1 MLDILTWMWHDPHLQ
16 GSRGVRAPLPGPQEP
31 QLRVDLQLQNTRRAK
46 RLMKAG
52 KMPPPPAFPAAR
64 RSYEPVGPQNPR
76 FFKPEHVVRLAA
88 LFRKHL
94 TVPHRFICIADEQH
108 SAFQRPEHGVVW
120 MTTPKGA
127 FDVGNLRSPEG
138 ARFPS
143 CYRRLW
149 AQSKEAAALLSERV
163 LMLDIDAIPVRCLD
177 PIVER
182 PETFVGWRPYRDWGK
197 QKRIG
202 GGIYLFTPGAHTD
215 VWTEFVA
222 NPQRAIQAARISGF
236 RGSDQ
241 AWLSYKLANKV
252 PVYGRDAG
260 IYSIRDFGAD
270 HGLPGDARLVQ
281 MNGPAHCKP
290 WSYRG
295 PASWVAEHWGRG

>member
-16 GSRGVRAPLPGPQEP
+16 GSRGARAPAPEP
-31 QLRVDLQLQNTRRAK
+31 TMRIDMVQQHRR
-46 RLMKAG
+46 RLARLAKAG
-52 KMPPPPAFPAAR
+52 KLPPEPVFKPIER
-64 RSYEPVGPQNPR
+64 HYEPVGPQSPR
-76 FFKPEHVVRLAA
+76 FFKPEHVVRLAQ
-88 LFRKHL
+88 LFKKHL
-94 TVPHRFICIADEQH
+94 SVPHRFICVTDEPPTQEEFVKH
-108 SAFQRPEHGVVW
+108 DIQW
-120 MTTPKGA
+120 MTTPEA
-127 FDVGNLRSPEG
+127 ARQVANARSPEG
-138 ARFPS
+138 LRFPS

-149 AQSKEAAALLSERV
+149 AQSKEAATVLSERV
-163 LMLDIDAIPVRCLD
+163 LLVDIDLVPVRGLD
-177 PIVER
+177 PIVQRTED
-182 PETFVGWRPYRDWGK
+182 FVGWRPYRDWGK

-215 VWTEFVA
+215 VWTEFVN

-241 AWLSYKLANKV
+241 AWLSYKLAHKV

-270 HGLPGDARLVQ
+270 HALPGDARLVQ

-295 PASWVAEHWGRG
+295 PARWVAEHWGGG

>member
-16 GSRGVRAPLPGPQEP
+16 GSRGARPAPEGGS
-31 QLRVDLQLQNTRRAK
+31 LRIDMVLQNRR
-46 RLMKAG
+46 RLARLAKAG
-52 KMPPPPAFPAAR
+52 KLPP
-64 RSYEPVGPQNPR
+64 EPVFRPIQTSGAPSGPQNPR
-76 FFKPEHVVRLAA
+76 FFRPEHVVRLAQ
-88 LFRKHL
+88 LFKRHL
-94 TVPHRFICIADEQH
+94 SVPHRFVCIADEVP
-108 SAFQRPEHGVVW
+108 SRGEGVYWVK
-120 MTTPKGA
+120 TPA
-127 FDVGNLRSPEG
+127 AALAAGNFRSPEG
-138 ARFPS
+138 LRFPS

-149 AQSKEAAALLSERV
+149 AQSKDAAKVLSERV
-163 LMLDIDAIPVRCLD
+163 LLVDIDLIPVRGLD
-177 PIVER
+177 PIVQRDEI
-182 PETFVGWRPYRDWGK
+182 FVGWRPYRDWGK

-202 GGIYLFTPGAHTD
+202 GGIYLFTPGANSD
-215 VWTEFVA
+215 VWEDFMA

-241 AWLSYKLANKV
+241 AWLSYKLAHKV

-270 HGLPGDARLVQ
+270 HALPGDARLVQ

-295 PASWVAEHWGRG
+295 PAQWVAEHWGGKA